1 MTKKSFFS
9 QEYVAPEMEVISTI
23 VERGFELSSSI
34 DDVTEED
41 YGDF

>member
-1 MTKKSFFS
+1 MKTNKLFV
-9 QEYVAPEMEVISTI
+9 EYVAPEVEVISTV

-34 DDVTEED
+34 DDAEEKD